1 MVFVQLFSMQLAGNP
16 HASNLHCP
24 INLMGYNDS
33 QNLINRTR
41 RLSKQAPHITGN
53 ASQKDFAFS
62 SLSLPAIE
70 PFPDSSALN
79 LTSSA
84 PLDQLGWSAPL
95 EKATREDE
103 KKRNYGGGLAR
114 TQAGNIRR
122 GGPSGPPPRAVKGW
136 RVRGTR
142 PSRRKQAP
150 GCMSHAICRP
160 RTRMWRRVT
169 GR

>member
-1 MVFVQLFSMQLAGNP
+1 
-16 HASNLHCP
+16 
-24 INLMGYNDS
+24 MGYNDS

-103 KKRNYGGGLAR
+103 KKETTVADWLAPRQATFGGE
-114 TQAGNIRR
+114 
-122 GGPSGPPPRAVKGW
+122 GPVALPLE
-136 RVRGTR
+136 
-142 PSRRKQAP
+142 PSRVGGCEEP
-150 GCMSHAICRP
+150 GRHAES
-160 RTRMWRRVT
+160 RRQGV
-169 GR
+169 